1 MNRRIL
7 AIVIAVLLAV
17 VGTTAVLIYVNNAD
31 ARALEGK
38 EPVPVLVAE
47 ESIPAGTAAEAA
59 KSLLRAEK
67 MPAESV
73 PSDVLGSIDAD
84 LADLVT
90 SAPLAQG
97 QLLTRSM
104 LVERSVQES
113 TALPK
118 GKLAVTIPVEAGS
131 QGDEQLSS
139 GLHVAVFDT
148 FTVEQGAGPGF
159 IPSGEKLMFKKGNNH
174 ATRLLLPKVE
184 VIDVVAEKPRNEESS
199 ASGFGKY
206 LVTVAVSQQEAEKLI
221 HALNTGT
228 VSLAQVNDDSKVNPG
243 VGVDNRNLFNKGA

>member
-1 MNRRIL
+1 MNRRIV
-7 AIVIAVLLAV
+7 AIIVAVLLAV

-47 ESIPAGTAAEAA
+47 EAIPAGTTAEAA
-59 KSLLRAEK
+59 KSLLRAEN

-73 PSDVLGSIDAD
+73 PSDALGSIDAN
-84 LADLVT
+84 LEKLVT
-90 SAPLAQG
+90 SAPLAPG

-104 LVERSVQES
+104 LVERSTQES
-113 TALPK
+113 IALPN
-118 GKLAVTIPVEAGS
+118 GKLAVTIPVEAGN
-131 QGDEQLSS
+131 QGEDQLTS
-139 GLHVAVFDT
+139 GLQVAVFDT

-159 IPSGEKLMFKKGNNH
+159 IPSGERLTFKKGNNH

-184 VIDVVAEKPRNEESS
+184 VIDVVAEKSRDEEASS
-199 ASGFGKY
+199 SGFGKY
-206 LVTVAVSQQEAEKLI
+206 LVTVAVTQEEAEKLI

-228 VSLAQVNDDSKVNPG
+228 VSLAQVNDDSKVRPDA
-243 VGVDNRNLFNKGA
+243 GVDNRNLFNKGA